1 MTKGR
6 KDTMTSSSPPG
17 AAPRRTADVV
27 SDVLA
32 EMAGAAGGSPEA
44 LKKLSERATVT
55 PKATTPTVATP
66 PAPPALEKVLSS
78 KERQITRPNG
88 QVYHVRKMGPHDDV
102 EVLREGR
109 RRQKPV
115 LLYSG
120 PGTGKTAMFEAAFTH
135 TGFETVMGTGDT
147 EVADFLGGYVPVPGG
162 GFRWVDGPLVRAMEG
177 DGENG
182 LPILID
188 EIALI
193 DPRVM
198 AVVYGTMD
206 GRGVLQ
212 VTMNP
217 ERELVVAKPGFYVVG
232 ACNPRAPGA
241 RMSEAL
247 LSRFPLHV
255 EVGVDF
261 QLMKKMGVPT
271 KFVTVAQNLKK
282 KYDSGE
288 ISWWP
293 AIREMLDFKDLID
306 IYGEPIALS
315 NVISSA
321 PEIDRPQVADVLTR
335 GWGDTIKGLE
345 IK

>member
-1 MTKGR
+1 MT
-6 KDTMTSSSPPG
+6 TSSPPG
-17 AAPRRTADVV
+17 AVPRRTADVV

-44 LKKLSERATVT
+44 LKKLSERAGSV
-55 PKATTPTVATP
+55 PKVVAPAVAPPPTP
-66 PAPPALEKVLSS
+66 PTLEKALTSAQ
-78 KERQITRPNG
+78 RQITRPNG

-120 PGTGKTAMFEAAFTH
+120 PGTGKTAMFEAAFTDV
-135 TGFETVMGTGDT
+135 GFETVMGTGDT
-147 EVADFLGGYVPVPGG
+147 EVSDFVGGYVPVPGG
-162 GFRWVDGPLVRAMEG
+162 GFRWVDGPLVRAMES
-177 DGENG
+177 G
-182 LPILID
+182 LALLVD

-206 GRGVLQ
+206 GRGVLP

-217 ERELVVAKPGFYVVG
+217 ERELVIAKPGFYVVG

-261 QLMKKMGVPT
+261 GLMKKMGVPT

-282 KYDSGE
+282 KYDTGE

-306 IYGEPIALS
+306 IYGEGIALS